1 MDNILNIVRKHE
13 QFQSNLTKIQ
23 PGMVFIKT
31 CKVEQLLPIFANS
44 KLATQ
49 YGNKK
54 LKMKLSRLIM
64 EPERK

>member
-1 MDNILNIVRKHE
+1 
-13 QFQSNLTKIQ
+13 
-23 PGMVFIKT
+23 MVFIKT

-44 KLATQ
+44 KLPTQ

-64 EPERK
+64 EPEL

>member
-1 MDNILNIVRKHE
+1 
-13 QFQSNLTKIQ
+13 
-23 PGMVFIKT
+23 MVFIKT

-64 EPERK
+64 EPEL